1 MRAGECSDL
10 QCRSL
15 LICSWSLLICGR
27 SLLICSVC
35 VITHIRCRSDSAP
48 CTWVAR
54 PCHGT
59 ALSLISEA
67 VHTRRHPR
75 RKPAQR
81 LSAASS
87 TAAGGHILF
96 SVCCYNPESPAQS
109 HKSAPQGH
117 LILCQT
123 SFSKR
128 PVRTVRRSAT
138 LRRPAH
144 PALLET
150 LIEATRSAKNECCS
164 AARLCAASSSMPL
177 HLFRHPVTHPSPRPA
192 TPSPADPI

>member
-1 MRAGECSDL
+1 MPGPRRKRNESQCFFFLVRHIVYCDKYNERMPKGRGRRACVLQECSDL
-10 QCRSL
+10 QRRSL
-15 LICSWSLLICGR
+15 LICSR

-35 VITHIRCRSDSAP
+35 VITHIRCRSDNAHMRCRSDSAP

-54 PCHGT
+54 PCH
-59 ALSLISEA
+59 E
-67 VHTRRHPR
+67 
-75 RKPAQR
+75 RK
-81 LSAASS
+81 SS
-87 TAAGGHILF
+87 
-96 SVCCYNPESPAQS
+96 VKP
-109 HKSAPQGH
+109 
-117 LILCQT
+117 

-144 PALLET
+144 PALLEA
-150 LIEATRSAKNECCS
+150 LIEATRSAKKACCS